1 MKPSHQNIEAP
12 SDKLIWLANQIF
24 SVFPQDCTGLKLFIL
39 DCGCI
44 YYQRVF
50 RDGELDTE
58 IGIYRDADNGPCEIC
73 MLQEETWKDRVLD
86 EMVVYNSKFQMDVNF

>member
-1 MKPSHQNIEAP
+1 MNQPR
-12 SDKLIWLANQIF
+12 DKKVWLANQIF
-24 SVFPQDCTGLKLFIL
+24 TVFPQECTSLKLYIL

-58 IGIYRDADNGPCEIC
+58 IGIYRDADNGPCEVC
-73 MLQEETWKDRVLD
+73 MLQEETWKDRMVD
-86 EMVVYNSKFQMDVNF
+86 ETVIYNSKFQIEFQ